1 MSAEAAPGRGAGG
14 ETGSRMLSVLEF
26 LRRQVEDRLEPD
38 DSTWLRYPTPVSG
51 LLGLEMVDVGE
62 RTATLRMEVSPEVHG
77 NQQGTVHGGTIA
89 ELADAAIG
97 TAHSTATGEGES
109 FATIELTVRFLRPV
123 WMTTLTATASATSAG
138 RTISHY
144 RCEIRD
150 GDDRRVGVADS
161 SVMTLRGD
169 AADRSDPR
177 TRPRPSPRTRLN
189 AGDRSEHRRNSIGGD
204 G

>member
-1 MSAEAAPGRGAGG
+1 MSADGAATP
-14 ETGSRMLSVLEF
+14 LSVLDY
-26 LRRQVEDRLEPD
+26 LQRQVSGRLRPE

-51 LLGLEMVDVGE
+51 LLGIRVIDAGE
-62 RTATLRMEVSPEVHG
+62 RSATLSMDVTPAVHG

-97 TAHSTATGEGES
+97 TAHSTVIGEGES

-123 WMTTLTATASATSAG
+123 WQTTLTAVASAASAG

-150 GDDRRVGVADS
+150 DDDRPVAVADS
-161 SVMTLRGD
+161 SIITLRGD
-169 AADRSDPR
+169 AADRSGPR
-177 TRPRPSPRTRLN
+177 
-189 AGDRSEHRRNSIGGD
+189 ARS
-204 G
+204 